1 MKLKQSQ
8 KKRIASL
15 LFALFIGV
23 MSILLGFDPSTTSP
37 ISEPLQPGSFRVLA
51 VADGDTIVID
61 MNGTEERVRLIGIDT
76 PEKNHPQ
83 KPVQCFAQAATDY
96 ASSLLEGR
104 GVRLES
110 DPLSDNRDIY
120 NRLLRYVY
128 VDDIFVNYEI
138 VAQGYG
144 FAYTVFPFSKSD
156 QFEAAELAAR
166 SSNLGLWGGCELQ
179 ETNGRFETNPT

>member
-1 MKLKQSQ
+1 MSAQ
-8 KKRIASL
+8 L
-15 LFALFIGV
+15 LFINHFKV
-23 MSILLGFDPSTTSP
+23 F
-37 ISEPLQPGSFRVLA
+37 
-51 VADGDTIVID
+51 
-61 MNGTEERVRLIGIDT
+61 VR
-76 PEKNHPQ
+76 
-83 KPVQCFAQAATDY
+83 C
-96 ASSLLEGR
+96 
-104 GVRLES
+104 
-110 DPLSDNRDIY
+110 
-120 NRLLRYVY
+120 Y